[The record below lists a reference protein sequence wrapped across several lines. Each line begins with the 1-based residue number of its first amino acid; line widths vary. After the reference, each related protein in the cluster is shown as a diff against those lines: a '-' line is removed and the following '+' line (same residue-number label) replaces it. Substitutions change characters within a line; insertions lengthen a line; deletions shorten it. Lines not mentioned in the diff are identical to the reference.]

1 MSTSRRTLYFGGR
14 IYSPV
19 SPFATAMLVD
29 EDSIAWLGDDS
40 AVAAHRDSATHV
52 VDLQGALVTPGF
64 VDAHVHSTA
73 AGLQLIGLDLSGVT
87 GSAELLSYVAERA
100 QANGIIYGHGW
111 DDSTW
116 KTSDVPTL
124 EQLQRAAGGAHV
136 YLPRID
142 VHSALVS
149 ASLLSLCDV
158 HSDSSRV
165 SGSVHEAI
173 RPVAMSLVNTTY
185 MESAQEAFLR
195 GVASQGVVAVHEMT
209 GPIIASAQDF
219 QSLQA
224 IATRVGVKTVGYW
237 GELASEGGIEHA
249 IELGCLGVGGDLFVD
264 GSLGSHTAW
273 LREPY
278 ADRNS
283 IGAPYLD
290 AGQIGDHLVRTTQ
303 AGMPS
308 AFHVIGDGAAEAFEA
323 GLRAAVEVIGVPA
336 VRQAGH
342 RLEHAEMLSDS
353 QIAMLNDWSITAS
366 MQPMFDACW
375 GGTDG
380 LYEVRL
386 GRERATSLNRF
397 SDLYRAGVVLAFG
410 SDAPVCQTN
419 PWITVRAA
427 MMHHQSGSRLSARSA
442 FSAHTRGGWRAIGAT
457 DCGVLAPGAPA
468 HFALWEVAELAVQSA
483 DERLSAWS
491 TDERSGTPA
500 LPWLGDDQPLPRCLA
515 TIVDGRTIY
524 DTGERTPVRV

>member
-1 MSTSRRTLYFGGR
+1 
-14 IYSPV
+14 
-19 SPFATAMLVD
+19 
-29 EDSIAWLGDDS
+29 
-40 AVAAHRDSATHV
+40 
-52 VDLQGALVTPGF
+52 
-64 VDAHVHSTA
+64 
-73 AGLQLIGLDLSGVT
+73 
-87 GSAELLSYVAERA
+87 
-100 QANGIIYGHGW
+100 
-111 DDSTW
+111 
-116 KTSDVPTL
+116 
-124 EQLQRAAGGAHV
+124 
-136 YLPRID
+136 
-142 VHSALVS
+142 
-149 ASLLSLCDV
+149 
-158 HSDSSRV
+158 
-165 SGSVHEAI
+165 
-173 RPVAMSLVNTTY
+173 
-185 MESAQEAFLR
+185 
-195 GVASQGVVAVHEMT
+195 
-209 GPIIASAQDF
+209 
-219 QSLQA
+219 
-224 IATRVGVKTVGYW
+224 
-237 GELASEGGIEHA
+237 
-249 IELGCLGVGGDLFVD
+249 
-264 GSLGSHTAW
+264 
-273 LREPY
+273 
-278 ADRNS
+278 
-283 IGAPYLD
+283 
-290 AGQIGDHLVRTTQ
+290 
-303 AGMPS
+303 MPS